1 MVKLGDVYKA
11 MPGVHYVVTVVSSK
25 DSLCGMCE
33 LMNIK
38 TSQRVLRSEREIQ
51 RYHYELVGRNVKGK

>member
-1 MVKLGDVYKA
+1 MVKEGDVYKTLN
-11 MPGVHYVVTVVSSK
+11 GTRYVVTITSK
-25 DSLCGMCE
+25 GSWDMCE

-38 TSQRVLRSEREIQ
+38 TSQRVLRSERDIQ